1 MAGSKKQ
8 DPNKLI
14 PVEDYEHSGAT
25 RKNNPPVGLAH
36 LDRDET
42 RWSAGLLSE
51 QNPCMKS
58 SPDPYARLASLLW
71 ILKPADVA
79 RLVEVADGLAEQRL
93 VAFLASAGSKPG
105 QATLRA
111 QERS

>member
-1 MAGSKKQ
+1 MVGGSF
-8 DPNKLI
+8 
-14 PVEDYEHSGAT
+14 A
-25 RKNNPPVGLAH
+25 
-36 LDRDET
+36 
-42 RWSAGLLSE
+42 
-51 QNPCMKS
+51 
-58 SPDPYARLASLLW
+58 DPYCRLATLLW
-71 ILKPADVA
+71 ILKPTDVA